1 MIYGEEELNCEIWR
15 LKDKINNEN
24 FLEEHIDF
32 FIDYKEESAEW
43 TLESAILEYS
53 DGKVDIYTDDL
64 FDWAKN
70 HIEEVDRALE
80 EYDAKDICKAISFAQ
95 SLVVRDN
102 LFDNIENILRYV
114 ALSKALSIVE
124 KNNLAGITEEQY
136 EAIEEY
142 VQTLDCGSRICEIF
156 DFVEKTCQE
165 ATQKQ
170 TRKAK

>member
-1 MIYGEEELNCEIWR
+1 MIDKEELSYKIQQLE
-15 LKDKINNEN
+15 DKIGDKD
-24 FLEEHIDF
+24 FLAELEDKIGD
-32 FIDYKEESAEW
+32 EESAKW
-43 TLESAILEYS
+43 TLETAILEYS
-53 DGKVDIYTDDL
+53 DDKVDIYTDDL

-70 HIEEVDRALE
+70 HIDEVDRALE
-80 EYDAKDICKAISFAQ
+80 EYGIKDISGAISLAQ
-95 SLVVRDN
+95 SNVVQDSLLN
-102 LFDNIENILRYV
+102 NIESIVRYV

-124 KNNLAGITEEQY
+124 KNNLAGITEEHY

-142 VQTLDCGSRICEIF
+142 AQTLDGGSRICEIF